1 MSDKIFNNQIETAN
15 VAENSSAIDIDKA
28 VLKKYYKEFRKATL
42 MDDHKFRKICE
53 SKEAIEEIL
62 RAVLKDSKLKVIE
75 IIKQS
80 EEGMPVFHG
89 VILDCKCR
97 LKTKEIVNIEVQ
109 VANDDDPI
117 YRMRYNASILT
128 VENSPKKKKFKYKDL
143 PKLIMIMFCEFDLF
157 KKGKP
162 IYEIIRYVKDT
173 KVVADEG
180 IREIY
185 INLKAKVTDKKLK
198 SLFKIMTT
206 VDNTDDKEFPKLS
219 ITKDRVNKLYLG
231 GENNMAG
238 LDLMMYN
245 DGVKAGIKEG
255 RAEGSMS
262 SVVNLYKKGL
272 ITIEVAAE
280 ELNMSTEEF
289 KESLDR

>member
-1 MSDKIFNNQIETAN
+1 LCVNAFN
-15 VAENSSAIDIDKA
+15 
-28 VLKKYYKEFRKATL
+28 KELVGQA
-42 MDDHKFRKICE
+42 
-53 SKEAIEEIL
+53 
-62 RAVLKDSKLKVIE
+62 
-75 IIKQS
+75 KQ
-80 EEGMPVFHG
+80 
-89 VILDCKCR
+89 
-97 LKTKEIVNIEVQ
+97 
-109 VANDDDPI
+109 
-117 YRMRYNASILT
+117 
-128 VENSPKKKKFKYKDL
+128 
-143 PKLIMIMFCEFDLF
+143 KLIMIMFCEFDLF

-173 KVVADEG
+173 KVIANDG

-198 SLFKIMTT
+198 SLFKIMIT

-219 ITKDRVNKLYLG
+219 LTKDRVNKLYIG

-245 DGVKAGIKEG
+245 NGVKAGKKEGIMEG
-255 RAEGSMS
+255 RAEGSKNS
-262 SVVNLYKKGL
+262 IVSLYKKGL

-289 KESLDR
+289 KKSID

>member
-1 MSDKIFNNQIETAN
+1 MSVDTIEKN
-15 VAENSSAIDIDKA
+15 KPKEIDKA
-28 VLKKYYKEFRKATL
+28 VLKKYYKKFKKATL
-42 MDDHKFRKICE
+42 MDDYKFRKICE

-62 RAVLKDSKLKVIE
+62 RAVLKDPKLKVIE

-80 EEGMPVFHG
+80 EEGTPVFHG

-109 VANDDDPI
+109 VANDDNPI
-117 YRMRYNASILT
+117 YRMRYNSSILT
-128 VENSPKKKKFKYKDL
+128 VENSPKKTKFKYKDI

-173 KVVADEG
+173 KVVAENG

-219 ITKDRVNKLYLG
+219 TTKNRVNKLYIG

-245 DGVKAGIKEG
+245 DGVKAGKKAGILEG
-255 RAEGSMS
+255 KAEGIKT
-262 SVVNLYKKGL
+262 LYKKGL
-272 ITIEVAAE
+272 LTVEAAAE
-280 ELNMSTEEF
+280 ELNMSIKEF
-289 KESLDR
+289 KENIDR